1 GSDLARRCVLHLG
14 GHEGIRDRHQ
24 GWGGIQQSS
33 LQSDASDGCVRL
45 AGLAQP
51 DRREGSHPGSC
62 GSGQRV
68 RDVGPPDRAGHE
80 RRWGRTAAMSLA
92 QSMESL
98 KKVDCNE
105 LDFNNIGS
113 WPGAL
118 KVIVA
123 ALLFAVLLFLGY
135 QFHLKDLQAQL
146 ERTEAQE
153 ATLRKEFSDK
163 SFKAANLDAYKEQL
177 IEIEDRFGTL
187 LKQLP
192 SDTEVPGLL
201 EDITQ
206 MGLNSGLE
214 FESITLQPEVERQF
228 YIELPIKIVV

>member
-1 GSDLARRCVLHLG
+1 
-14 GHEGIRDRHQ
+14 
-24 GWGGIQQSS
+24 
-33 LQSDASDGCVRL
+33 
-45 AGLAQP
+45 
-51 DRREGSHPGSC
+51 
-62 GSGQRV
+62 
-68 RDVGPPDRAGHE
+68 
-80 RRWGRTAAMSLA
+80 MSFA

-98 KKVDCNE
+98 KKVDIND

-123 ALLFAVLLFLGY
+123 VLVFAVLMFLGY
-135 QFHLKDLQAQL
+135 NFHLKDMRAQL

-153 ATLRKEFSDK
+153 VTLRKEFADK
-163 SFKAANLDAYKEQL
+163 SFRAANLDAYKAQL
-177 IEIEDRFGTL
+177 VEIQDRFGAL

-214 FESITLQPEVERQF
+214 FESITLQPEVVKQF
-228 YIELPIKIVV
+228 YIELPIRISVQGSYHNIATFVSSVAGLPRIVTLHDFDIAPVSASNPDLLKMNILARTYRYNETGGQK